1 MSEEE
6 TGPRQDPLER
16 IEEQYKSNISDLLG
30 FYKWMGGVAV
40 AVLVTSVAA
49 VALIEESLKFPWIF
63 VIGWSALV
71 ICTYANVYV
80 MNRLLTIGGVWST
93 PKELRSEGQNLQLKA
108 EGSMT
113 FFAKLQERM
122 LFFGMVTVLAGFIAE
137 FTF

>member
-1 MSEEE
+1 MAEQE
-6 TGPRQDPLER
+6 TGPQHDPLEQ

-40 AVLVTSVAA
+40 AVLTVSVAS
-49 VALIEESLKFPWIF
+49 VAIIEESLKFPWIF

-71 ICTYANVYV
+71 VCIYANVYV

-93 PKELRSEGQNLQLKA
+93 PKELRSEGQNLQLKP

-113 FFAKLQERM
+113 FFAKLQERS
-122 LFFGMVTVLAGFIAE
+122 LFFGMVTVLAGFVAE
-137 FTF
+137 FSF